1 MTVAWLMKMPV
12 LRGTDFIYSV
22 AIKETLAGYN
32 SEVSMK
38 GLDLERMTP
47 EKIHGIGLECIRRA
61 KAMEESGATKDA
73 IRKNLLPAMQRM
85 ERARYELQSAF
96 DRVIDKTAEL
106 EKCEADVRRMLNKI
120 VGQGTDSDSDSD
132 SDTATE

>member
-1 MTVAWLMKMPV
+1 
-12 LRGTDFIYSV
+12 
-22 AIKETLAGYN
+22 
-32 SEVSMK
+32 MK

-61 KAMEESGATKDA
+61 KIMEESGATKDA

-120 VGQGTDSDSDSD
+120 VEQGAGSDSDN
-132 SDTATE
+132 EHGN

>member
-1 MTVAWLMKMPV
+1 
-12 LRGTDFIYSV
+12 
-22 AIKETLAGYN
+22 
-32 SEVSMK
+32 MK

-47 EKIHGIGLECIRRA
+47 EKIHSIGLECIRRA